1 MNIEHKEVLEA
12 FVNGDAIEWQLD
24 CDSVYWLEPTQY
36 TNPISA
42 PHLLW
47 RVKPKQPD
55 YNPFKACLD
64 DIGGDYTFPPSNDD
78 YGLSFDSFEDMDYSQ
93 GVLLAIQAYRKAHIE
108 SFKDNPPNWTDPYQ
122 SKWALVIDGSELTA
136 KEVFTGVQYPYIFA
150 NRVDAL
156 RFVDAIGYEEAMN
169 MLRGW

>member
-1 MNIEHKEVLEA
+1 MNIEHIEVLKALADGE
-12 FVNGDAIEWQLD
+12 AIEWQLD

-42 PHLLW
+42 PHLKW

-55 YNPFKACLD
+55 YNPF
-64 DIGGDYTFPPSNDD
+64 N
-78 YGLSFDSFEDMDYSQ
+78 EDNAEQ
-93 GVLLAIQAYRKAHIE
+93 VLMAIQSYRKAHIE
-108 SFKDNPPNWTDPYQ
+108 SFKDFPPNWTDPYQ